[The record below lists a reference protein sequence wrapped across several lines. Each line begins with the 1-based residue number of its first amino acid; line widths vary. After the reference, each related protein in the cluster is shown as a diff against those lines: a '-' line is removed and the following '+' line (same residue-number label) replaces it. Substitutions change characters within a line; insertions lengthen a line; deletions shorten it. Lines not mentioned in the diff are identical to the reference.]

1 MNIKERIEELKKEL
15 AMLEEKA
22 AKEVW
27 KPEVGE
33 QYYYVDI
40 DGGVS
45 FWTVDE
51 STEIDKNVIEYGNY
65 YKTEEEAEHQAK
77 VQKYTNQF
85 RKYVEAHSEKID
97 WGNQHQDKY
106 NIYFDTREKKIKY
119 NWQQIYKSASI
130 YASSKEVLKDA
141 IEYVGEA
148 NVIQYV
154 LGVED

>member
-1 MNIKERIEELKKEL
+1 MNIKQRIAELKKEL
-15 AMLEEKA
+15 ARLEYEDR
-22 AKEVW
+22 KEVW

-33 QYYYVDI
+33 RYYYIDI

-97 WGNQHQDKY
+97 WKDKKKYKFYIFFDYDCNGIGFDY
-106 NIYFDTREKKIKY
+106 NT
-119 NWQQIYKSASI
+119 IYKSAKI